1 MISNYSPMIFHT
13 QSGLNNYLFSSQNK
27 KFILLHPLLNF
38 LINLHNCN
46 VNIEELINNSPDEI
60 QLPDYG
66 FFNKVEFQLNYE
78 KFKLLKESGY
88 FLKNDTGNKLTGRL
102 TPDIVKQTLANT
114 SSVVLEVTEKCNL
127 ACDYCCY
134 GNKYGNYAERKS
146 ADLSLEKAISL
157 LKYVFEL
164 RNSTLNISYANKLQ
178 IGFYGGEPLLN
189 ISFIDGIINY
199 LKSKKS
205 IRNSFILTMT
215 TNGVLLDKYMDYI
228 VENNIHF
235 SVSLDGNKNHNSYRV
250 FHNQKSSFDKVFNNI
265 KIFQKKY
272 PKYFEEYVRF
282 LSVLHNK
289 NSIIEISNFI
299 KKEFNKESNISEINP
314 IGIKPD
320 KIEEFYEIYKNPFA
334 DLQQQEN
341 YLKSSKNKRTS
352 YADITSVTKT
362 LHQHSSFV
370 FKNYS
375 QLMFGNTKFQNII
388 PTGTCMPFHYKT
400 FLTVS
405 GNILPCEKIGHQ
417 FSIGIIDN
425 ENKVQFDFEKI
436 AKMYNKLY
444 DKLQNQCCNCNN
456 AMLCGQCVFNMKD
469 IECKSPVCNGFM
481 SGSEFAQYLSVQ
493 MSYLEKYPSQYNFIM
508 KKIIGR

>member
-1 MISNYSPMIFHT
+1 MIFQT
-13 QSGLNNYLFSSQNK
+13 QIGLNKYLHSSQNK
-27 KFILLHPLLNF
+27 HFILLHPLLDF

-66 FFNKVEFQLNYE
+66 FFNKSDLQLSYE
-78 KFKLLKESGY
+78 KLKLLKKNGY
-88 FLKNDTGNKLTGRL
+88 FFKNDSGKKLTGRL
-102 TPDIVKQTLANT
+102 TPDIVKQTFANT
-114 SSVVLEVTEKCNL
+114 SSVVFEVTEKCNL
-127 ACDYCCY
+127 ACEYCCY
-134 GNKYGNYAERKS
+134 GNKYDNYTERNSKN
-146 ADLSLEKAISL
+146 LPLEKAISL
-157 LKYVFEL
+157 LEYVFEL
-164 RNSTLNISYANKLQ
+164 RNSSLNKSYANELQ

-199 LKSKKS
+199 LKTKKS
-205 IRNSFILTMT
+205 TRNSFILTMT

-235 SVSLDGNKNHNSYRV
+235 SISIDGDKNHNSFRV

-265 KIFQKKY
+265 KTFQIKY
-272 PKYFEEYVRF
+272 PKYFEDHVRF
-282 LSVLHNK
+282 LSVLHSR

-299 KKEFNKESNISEINP
+299 KQEFNKESNISEVNP
-314 IGIKPD
+314 IGINPD
-320 KIEEFYEIYKNPFA
+320 KKEEFYKIYKNPFD

-341 YLKSSKNKRTS
+341 YLESAKNKLIS
-352 YADITSVTKT
+352 YADTTSVTKT

-375 QLMFGNTKFQNII
+375 QLMFGNTNFQNII

-405 GNILPCEKIGHQ
+405 GYILPCEKIGHQ
-417 FSIGIIDN
+417 FSIGNIN
-425 ENKVQFDFEKI
+425 NKNKVQIDFEKI
-436 AKMYNKLY
+436 VEMYNNLY
-444 DKLQNQCCNCNN
+444 DKLQNQCVNCHN

-469 IECKSPVCNGFM
+469 IECEKSVCKGCL
-481 SGSEFAQYLSVQ
+481 SESDFSKYLSTQ

-508 KKIIGR
+508 KKVIGR